1 MTGKIIALL
10 AGIMLGGI
18 SASVPRTFSL
28 SLDNSGA
35 VAQALWSWIET
46 RSCSSFDSAYGLP
59 AGTCATL
66 MDPCIAGTVFSATC
80 NGITDRTDMV
90 VSYNPPG
97 TFEVTTPP

>member
-1 MTGKIIALL
+1 MTGKIIALI

-18 SASVPRTFSL
+18 SANVPKTFSL

-35 VAQALWSWIET
+35 VAQALWNWIET
-46 RSCSSFDSAYGLP
+46 RSCGSFDTAYGLS

-80 NGITDRTDMV
+80 NGTTNQTDMS

-97 TFEVTTPP
+97 QFEVTVP